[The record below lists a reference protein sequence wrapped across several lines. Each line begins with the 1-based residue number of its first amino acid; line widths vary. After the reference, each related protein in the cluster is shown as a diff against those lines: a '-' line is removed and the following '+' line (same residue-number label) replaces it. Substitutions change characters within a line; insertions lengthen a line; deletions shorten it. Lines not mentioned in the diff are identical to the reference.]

1 MRASLILSLTV
12 LVLHLAGSGA
22 SAQKTYLAPPRAP
35 DMLNPGYYYNTQTGM
50 VYGPN
55 YNVRPSFAPFQ
66 GMVMG
71 PTNPGPNQM
80 GNTQAGAGGPCC
92 WPNGHLGTAAFPSH
106 LFSRSPRDFFM
117 IETDPR
123 ASPYSY
129 GPFNSSGRTG
139 NDYP

>member
-12 LVLHLAGSGA
+12 LVLHLVGSGA

-50 VYGPN
+50 IYGPN
-55 YNVRPSFAPFQ
+55 YNVRPCFAPYQ
-66 GMVMG
+66 GAVMG
-71 PTNPGPNQM
+71 STNPSPNQM
-80 GNTQAGAGGPCC
+80 QGGPSC
-92 WPNGHLGTAAFPSH
+92 WPNGPSGPAAFPSH